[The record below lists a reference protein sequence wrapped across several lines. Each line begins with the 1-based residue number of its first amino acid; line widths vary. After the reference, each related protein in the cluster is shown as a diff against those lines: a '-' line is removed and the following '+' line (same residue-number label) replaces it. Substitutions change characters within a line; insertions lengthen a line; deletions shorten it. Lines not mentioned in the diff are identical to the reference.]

1 LRAGKSEGSR
11 LRKNSSFPASNDAC
25 ISAITFSAFSQPDFF
40 HVRMKILP
48 THREV
53 VDGSR
58 MLTAATGIRAADQ
71 SADEKGEEK
80 GDSHQI
86 WVTLIANEAW
96 PRLEAAPGA
105 EDPVP
110 RRA

>member
-1 LRAGKSEGSR
+1 MARVVMSGTAE
-11 LRKNSSFPASNDAC
+11 PATAP
-25 ISAITFSAFSQPDFF
+25 TKKWRF
-40 HVRMKILP
+40 HVRREILP

-71 SADEKGEEK
+71 SAEEKGEEK

>member
-1 LRAGKSEGSR
+1 MARVVMSGTAE
-11 LRKNSSFPASNDAC
+11 PATAP
-25 ISAITFSAFSQPDFF
+25 TKKWRF
-40 HVRMKILP
+40 HVRREILP

-71 SADEKGEEK
+71 SAEEK